1 MSDFREYLN
10 EQLKDPE
17 FQREYD
23 ALEPEYQLINA
34 ILDARKSRNMT
45 QKQLAERTGLSQ
57 GDISK
62 LENGNTNPT
71 IKLLHRIAEGLGMTL
86 HFEFVP
92 KEVMKR
98 K

>member
-1 MSDFREYLN
+1 
-10 EQLKDPE
+10 
-17 FQREYD
+17 
-23 ALEPEYQLINA
+23 
-34 ILDARKSRNMT
+34 MT

-71 IKLLHRIAEGLGMTL
+71 IKLLHRIAEGLEMTL